1 MPIETFYQELNDKI
15 RDFDLASLMGDPEG
29 IRRYLAA
36 FAPPATYRAPDTSV
50 TEDRT
55 VDGPH
60 GDVPIR
66 IYRPATGETSGL
78 GLVWAHDGG
87 WGSGSINDPGSD
99 SFARE
104 IVDRTNAVVV
114 TVDYRLVNEDVRY
127 PVPLDDY
134 QAAFEWTR
142 DHAVELGID
151 PARLAL
157 GGGGCAANMAVATTL
172 RLRDAGQPGPAAL
185 VIPFSLFHLVVP
197 EGTPEQQAKWEIVPQ
212 IISYNAPIVGFIWM
226 NYVGAPV
233 TEATDPY
240 LTPAIADLG
249 GLPPSLVITSE
260 YDYLAPDGEAFAT
273 LLEQAG
279 VPVTFREE
287 QGVEHAHLNHPWADG
302 AQRSLD
308 VIASWLQDTLRGAA
322 SPSVASTSN
331 S

>member
-1 MPIETFYQELNDKI
+1 MPIEKFFQELNDKI
-15 RDFDLASLMGDPEG
+15 RDYDFATLMGDPEAIG
-29 IRRYLAA
+29 QFMAA
-36 FAPPATYRAPDTSV
+36 LAPPASYHAPDTSV

-55 VDGPH
+55 VPGPH

-66 IYRPATGETSGL
+66 IYRHASDQPSGI

-87 WGSGSINDPGSD
+87 WASGSINDPGSD

-104 IVDRTNAVVV
+104 IVDRTAAVVV
-114 TVDYRLVNEDVRY
+114 TIDYRLVNDDVRY

-134 QAAFEWTR
+134 QAAFTWVR
-142 DHAVELGID
+142 DHATELGID

-157 GGGGCAANMAVATTL
+157 GGGGCSANMSVATAL
-172 RLRDAGQPGPAAL
+172 RLRDAGEPGPAAL

-197 EGTPEQQAKWEIVPQ
+197 EGTAEQQAKWEAVPS

-233 TEATDPY
+233 TESTDPY

-260 YDYLAPDGEAFAT
+260 YDYLAPDGETFAL
-273 LLEQAG
+273 LLESAG
-279 VPVTFREE
+279 VEATFREE
-287 QGVEHAHLNHPWADG
+287 KGVEHAHLNYPWSDG

-308 VIASWLQDTLRGAA
+308 VIGDWLQETLG
-322 SPSVASTSN
+322 TSATT
-331 S
+331 SARSATA

>member
-1 MPIETFYQELNDKI
+1 MPIEKFYEELNDKI
-15 RDFDLASLMGDPEG
+15 RDYDLATLMGDPEAIG
-29 IRRYLAA
+29 RYLAA
-36 FAPPATYRAPDTSV
+36 FAPPAGYQAPESSV

-60 GDVPIR
+60 GAVPIR
-66 IYRPATGETSGL
+66 IYRPASATPSGI

-87 WGSGSINDPGSD
+87 WGAGSINDPGSD

-104 IVDRTNAVVV
+104 IVDRTAAVVV
-114 TVDYRLVNEDVRY
+114 TIDYRLVNEDVRY

-134 QAAFEWTR
+134 QAAFTWVR
-142 DHAVELGID
+142 DHARELEID

-157 GGGGCAANMAVATTL
+157 GGGGCSANMAVATAL
-172 RLRDAGQPGPAAL
+172 RLRDADEPGPAAL
-185 VIPFSLFHLVVP
+185 VIPFSLLHLVVP
-197 EGTPEQQAKWEIVPQ
+197 EGTAEQRAKWEVVPR
-212 IISYNAPIVGFIWM
+212 IISYDAPIVGFIWQ

-260 YDYLAPDGEAFAT
+260 YDYLAPDGEAFAR
-273 LLEQAG
+273 LLEKAG
-279 VPVTFREE
+279 VEVVFREE
-287 QGVEHAHLNHPWADG
+287 KGVEHAHLNHPWADG

-308 VIASWLQDTLRGAA
+308 VIGAWLQQTLRQSAA
-322 SPSVASTSN
+322 SPAHSSM
-331 S
+331 